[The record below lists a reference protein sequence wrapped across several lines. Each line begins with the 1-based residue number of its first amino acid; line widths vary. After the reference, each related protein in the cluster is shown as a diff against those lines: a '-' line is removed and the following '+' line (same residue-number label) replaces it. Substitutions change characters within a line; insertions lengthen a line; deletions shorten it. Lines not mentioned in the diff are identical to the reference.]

1 MQIRNGFMQA
11 NSGAAARWNAFEQAT
26 CRRRSTQCAP
36 RKMRVMNRRSAS
48 ICLGFGLLGAS
59 LARAQQRK
67 PGAAPLRIGVE
78 LLLVEC
84 GFAAALRRRFATD
97 TGLDARIEAGPSSA
111 LLEALAD
118 GEIDA
123 AITHAPALE
132 ARLVAEG
139 LVQDAHVVA
148 RGEFVLVGPAR
159 GLAVEADD
167 AVRVLRRIAES
178 QRPFITRDDGSG
190 THLAEQALWR
200 AAAVAPAA
208 PWYRAMQRPG
218 EPLLLQARA
227 AAACCLIDRSS
238 WLAAPGGAPGLRL
251 LIEGDPLLAT
261 EFRVQRSFR
270 ATHHAGRLFV
280 AWLRGPTGRALVAR
294 TRGLRAPA

>member
-1 MQIRNGFMQA
+1 
-11 NSGAAARWNAFEQAT
+11 
-26 CRRRSTQCAP
+26 
-36 RKMRVMNRRSAS
+36 MRAMNRRSAS
-48 ICLGFGLLGAS
+48 ICLGFGLLGA
-59 LARAQQRK
+59 AFAHAQQRK
-67 PGAAPLRIGVE
+67 PGDTPLRIGVE
-78 LLLVEC
+78 RLLAEC

-97 TGLDARIEAGPSSA
+97 TGLDARAEAGPSSA
-111 LLEALAD
+111 LLEALGR

-132 ARLVAEG
+132 AQLAAEG
-139 LVQDAHVVA
+139 LAQDAHVVA
-148 RGEFVLVGPAR
+148 RGDFVLVGPGRAANA
-159 GLAVEADD
+159 GDAHD
-167 AVRVLRRIAES
+167 AVRALTRIAEARQS
-178 QRPFITRDDGSG
+178 FITRDDGSG

-200 AAAVAPAA
+200 AAAIAPAA
-208 PWYRAMQRPG
+208 PWYRSMLGQGA
-218 EPLLLQARA
+218 PLLVQARE

-238 WLAAPGGAPGLRL
+238 WLAGSGGARGLQL
-251 LIEGDPLLAT
+251 LVEGDPLLAT